1 MPTQNSK
8 QAPAWTAKVIT
19 KATLDALQAFY
30 SDPANIKAFEEWK
43 AKRA

>member
-1 MPTQNSK
+1 MKTVPDYQ
-8 QAPAWTAKVIT
+8 AKVIT
-19 KATLDALQAFY
+19 KATLDAMQAFY

>member
-1 MPTQNSK
+1 MKTIPDYQ
-8 QAPAWTAKVIT
+8 AKVIA
-19 KATLDALQAFY
+19 KATLDALRAFY